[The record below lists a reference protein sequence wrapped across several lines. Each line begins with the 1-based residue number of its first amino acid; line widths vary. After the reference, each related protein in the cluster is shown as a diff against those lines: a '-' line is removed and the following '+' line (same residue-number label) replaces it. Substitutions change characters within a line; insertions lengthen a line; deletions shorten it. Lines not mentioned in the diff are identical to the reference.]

1 MLEDKHR
8 GSAVTFILKSSDT
21 VSHPPSERPVLNAN
35 PKIQNTFHLKF
46 VVLYFCFFKSQ
57 ASVVKSHIYARG
69 LRDVLCSTS
78 VFGL

>member
-8 GSAVTFILKSSDT
+8 GSAVTFILKSSDADT

-46 VVLYFCFFKSQ
+46 VAQ
-57 ASVVKSHIYARG
+57 TAR
-69 LRDVLCSTS
+69 
-78 VFGL
+78 